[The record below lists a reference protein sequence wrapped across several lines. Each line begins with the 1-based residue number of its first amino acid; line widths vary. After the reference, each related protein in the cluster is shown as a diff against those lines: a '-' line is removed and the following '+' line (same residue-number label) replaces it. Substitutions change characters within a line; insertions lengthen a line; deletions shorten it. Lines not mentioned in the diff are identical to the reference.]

1 MLIFKSKKSRL
12 VFQHITGHAKYTG
25 TCILGMSLETF
36 EINLGVGVIIKNFWH
51 AAVNQNICSWCH
63 CQGLPRPVSKH
74 IAYSVYDS
82 AYLDLI
88 LSCRV
93 CDFLPKKY
101 FHNSHFI
108 NHNLDHLIS
117 APTTFHPPCNL
128 SSALQFL
135 THPAIVSPTLHPGTR
150 KIQQFNYKTHCT
162 LTQQRS
168 GQWTVNKGNK
178 MDNQWKEKG

>member
-1 MLIFKSKKSRL
+1 M
-12 VFQHITGHAKYTG
+12 
-25 TCILGMSLETF
+25 
-36 EINLGVGVIIKNFWH
+36 
-51 AAVNQNICSWCH
+51 NQNICSWCH

-74 IAYSVYDS
+74 IAYSVYGS
-82 AYLDLI
+82 AHLDLI

-108 NHNLDHLIS
+108 NHNLEHLIS

-135 THPAIVSPTLHPGTR
+135 THPAIVSPTCFLQFFHPPRNLLNLPHPAIGFNLPLTAFFSTSCTPHFSHPAPRKLVTSTLHTA
-150 KIQQFNYKTHCT
+150 I
-162 LTQQRS
+162 
-168 GQWTVNKGNK
+168 
-178 MDNQWKEKG
+178 